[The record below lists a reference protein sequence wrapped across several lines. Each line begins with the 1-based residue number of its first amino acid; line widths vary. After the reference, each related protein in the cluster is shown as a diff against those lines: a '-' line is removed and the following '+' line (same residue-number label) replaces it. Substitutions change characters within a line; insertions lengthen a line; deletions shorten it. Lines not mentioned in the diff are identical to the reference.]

1 MEKLTDETKAL
12 MEERFGHDTI
22 LALAT
27 VEDGVPH
34 VRSVDAYYEDRA
46 FYIITYGLSNKMR
59 HISKNPVTA
68 VSGVHRSRQ
77 RRKSGLF
84 WKAGKRRDC
93 RNAEEGLCRLD

>member
-46 FYIITYGLSNKMR
+46 FYIIT
-59 HISKNPVTA
+59 
-68 VSGVHRSRQ
+68 
-77 RRKSGLF
+77 
-84 WKAGKRRDC
+84 
-93 RNAEEGLCRLD
+93 